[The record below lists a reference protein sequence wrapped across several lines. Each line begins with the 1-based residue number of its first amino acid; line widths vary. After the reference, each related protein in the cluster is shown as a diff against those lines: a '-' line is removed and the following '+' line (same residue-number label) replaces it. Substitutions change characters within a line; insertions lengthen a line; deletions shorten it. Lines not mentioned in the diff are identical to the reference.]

1 MYEQHP
7 HFETPPDELS
17 LWRYMDVGRFLALL
31 FNKALYFSR
40 KRDLDDPREGVV
52 PPLGVQRAVRELAR
66 SEENIRFVEGSIHET
81 GEAVAARAVINSWHA
96 NDRESVAMWR
106 LYTSGAEGVA
116 IQTTVGRLK
125 EAFEQEPCSVTIAY
139 VRYINHLTED
149 LGRAWAL
156 DPLSPLFCKRW
167 GFEHEREVRCVI
179 AHPEGERE
187 QALVLSEINPE
198 LRQKFPVLEP
208 WATVVDGDLGDRGLV
223 LQANLGALIE
233 RIVVS
238 PRYPA
243 WAVPALQA
251 VVDKAGLTIRVETSS
266 LLEQPLGST
275 TLRARPALS
284 ERRHRKPGSGVGKAR
299 RKP

>member
-1 MYEQHP
+1 MYEQRP

-31 FNKALYFSR
+31 FNKAIYFSR
-40 KRDLDDPREGVV
+40 KGDLDDPWEGAV
-52 PPLGVQRAVRELAR
+52 PPLGVRRAVRDLYR
-66 SEENIRFVEGSIHET
+66 SEENVRFVEESVHET
-81 GEAVAARAVINSWHA
+81 GEAVAARAVISCWHA

-116 IQTTVGRLK
+116 IQTTIGRLK
-125 EAFEQEPCSVTIAY
+125 KVLEQEPCSVTIAY
-139 VRYINHLTED
+139 VRYIDHSSED

-167 GFEHEREVRCVI
+167 SFEHEREVRCVI

-187 QALVLSEINPE
+187 QALSLSELRPE
-198 LRQKFPVLEP
+198 LRQQFPVLEQ
-208 WATVVDGDLGDRGLV
+208 WAAVVDGDLGDRGLDV
-223 LQANLGALIE
+223 PSNLGALIE

-238 PRYPA
+238 PRYPV

-251 VVDKAGLTIRVETSS
+251 DVDKAGLAVRVEASS
-266 LLEQPLGST
+266 LLEQPLGF
-275 TLRARPALS
+275 
-284 ERRHRKPGSGVGKAR
+284 GS
-299 RKP
+299 